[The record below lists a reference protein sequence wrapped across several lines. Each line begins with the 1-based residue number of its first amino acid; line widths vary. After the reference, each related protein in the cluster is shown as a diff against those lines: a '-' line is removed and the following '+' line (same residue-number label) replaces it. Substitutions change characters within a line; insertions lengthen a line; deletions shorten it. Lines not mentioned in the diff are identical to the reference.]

1 MFLSQLK
8 SPGGDR
14 VVAARENDSAW
25 IVPGARS
32 TRDLALA
39 AIAAWL
45 YGVGQDG
52 DWPRDLR
59 LRLLGLL
66 PAGLQLALGKR
77 LSRSEQRP

>member
-39 AIAAWL
+39 AIAHYQAD
-45 YGVGQDG
+45 Q
-52 DWPRDLR
+52 P
-59 LRLLGLL
+59 
-66 PAGLQLALGKR
+66 
-77 LSRSEQRP
+77 EQRIAA